1 VDPLS
6 VVVRRGDVVEAVHLV
21 HVASTEGVLH
31 GEDVVSHL
39 RSSAKPIQAIPLAD
53 AYDDLDDDELAI
65 ACASHQAEPAQ
76 LAAVRK
82 LLARASATIDDLE
95 CGPQEG
101 RPEGKLGHNCSGK
114 HAGFLAVCRENCWPF
129 AGYRLP
135 EHPVQQRIRELL
147 GGDGMPCAIDG
158 CGIPTYALPLT
169 AQAALLTRTPERI
182 ANAMRARPDLVGGN
196 GADDTALMR
205 LLPGW
210 IAKRGAEGLLCAAA
224 PDGRGY
230 AFKVADGNGRALR
243 PALAAVLD
251 VEELA
256 RVALENSRGEVVGA
270 VELSGRAAR

>member
-1 VDPLS
+1 VDPLR

-21 HVASTEGVLH
+21 HVASTDGVLH

-39 RSSAKPIQAIPLAD
+39 RSAAKPIQAIPLAD
-53 AYDDLDDDELAI
+53 AYDDLADDELAI

-76 LAAVRK
+76 LDAVRA
-82 LLARASATIDDLE
+82 LLARAGATVADLE

-114 HAGFLAVCRENCWPF
+114 HAGFLAVCRQNNWPF
-129 AGYRLP
+129 QGYRLP
-135 EHPVQQRIRELL
+135 DHPAQERIRELL
-147 GGDGMPCAIDG
+147 GAGELPGAIDG
-158 CGIPTYALPLT
+158 CGIPTYAMPLT
-169 AQAALLTRTPERI
+169 AQAELLTRTPARI
-182 ANAMRARPDLVGGN
+182 ANAMRARPELVGGD
-196 GADDTALMR
+196 GADDTALMQ

-243 PALAAVLD
+243 PALALVLG
-251 VEELA
+251 VEELE
-256 RVALENSRGEVVGA
+256 RIELRNSRGDPVG
-270 VELSGRAAR
+270 EISL

>member
-1 VDPLS
+1 M
-6 VVVRRGDVVEAVHLV
+6 RRGDVVEAVHLV

-53 AYDDLDDDELAI
+53 AYADLDDDELAI

-76 LAAVRK
+76 LGAVRK
-82 LLARASATIDDLE
+82 LLARAGATVDDLE
-95 CGPQEG
+95 CGPQAG
-101 RPEGKLGHNCSGK
+101 RPEGPLAHNCSGK
-114 HAGFLAVCRENCWPF
+114 HAGFLAVCKNNRWPF
-129 AGYRLP
+129 EGYRLLR
-135 EHPVQQRIRELL
+135 HPVQQRIRELL
-147 GGDGMPCAIDG
+147 GGATMPCAIDG

-169 AQAALLTRTPERI
+169 EQAALLTRTPERI
-182 ANAMRARPDLVGGN
+182 ANAMRARPELIGGD

-205 LLPGW
+205 LRPGW
-210 IAKRGAEGLLCAAA
+210 IAKRGAEGLLCAAT

-243 PALAAVLD
+243 PALAAVLG

-256 RVALENSRGEVVGA
+256 RVDVENGRGEVVGVIEA
-270 VELSGRAAR
+270 ST